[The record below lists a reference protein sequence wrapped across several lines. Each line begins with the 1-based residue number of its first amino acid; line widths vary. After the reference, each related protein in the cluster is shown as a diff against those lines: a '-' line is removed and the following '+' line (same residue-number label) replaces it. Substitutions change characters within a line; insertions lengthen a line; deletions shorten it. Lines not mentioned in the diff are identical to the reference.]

1 MKVWQK
7 TLVSLALL
15 GALVAFIPWDQAL
28 GALRNLSFGV
38 WAAAL
43 GAFLAGHLI
52 GVAKWRLI
60 VNAGGGGLR
69 GTDAV
74 MCYAAGLFANLC
86 LPSIVGGDVLRAV
99 LAGRVT
105 RRLQP
110 AVWGGIVDR
119 LIDTL
124 TLVVLMFVGAT
135 LAHGA
140 LPGVWAAGLRTAL
153 VIGVV
158 GAALF
163 VPLAWRRPLA
173 KWPKRL
179 RRHIGRS
186 LVALRRLARSPAQ
199 ALGAAALSM
208 VIQTS
213 FVLVNAA
220 LGRRLGIAVPLAAWF
235 LVWPLAKIVSLVPI
249 SLGGLAVRE
258 ASLAAL
264 LLPFG
269 VPVALGVL
277 SSLVWQTL
285 MIAGGLLSGL
295 VWLVLRRRP
304 SARAEALGLGAAT
317 ARSAA
322 PSHANYG

>member
-1 MKVWQK
+1 MKLWQK
-7 TLVSLALL
+7 ALVSVALL
-15 GALVAFIPWDQAL
+15 GALLAFIPWHDVV
-28 GALRNLSFGV
+28 GALRNLSAGIWV
-38 WAAAL
+38 AAL
-43 GAFLAGHLI
+43 GAFLLGHLV

-105 RRLQP
+105 RRKEP

-124 TLVVLMFVGAT
+124 TLVVLMFVGAA

-140 LPGVWAAGLRTAL
+140 LPGVWATGLRAAL
-153 VIGVV
+153 AIGVV
-158 GAALF
+158 GLAVF

-173 KWPKRL
+173 RWPKRL
-179 RRHIGRS
+179 RRPMGRS
-186 LVALRRLARSPAQ
+186 LVALRKLARSPGPAI
-199 ALGAAALSM
+199 AAALLSLA
-208 VIQTS
+208 IQSS
-213 FVLVNAA
+213 FVLINVA
-220 LGRRLGIAVPLAAWF
+220 LGTRLGISVPLAAWF
-235 LVWPLAKIVSLVPI
+235 LVWPLAKIASLAPI

-264 LLPFG
+264 LVPFG

-285 MIAGGLLSGL
+285 LIAGGLLSGL
-295 VWLVLRRRP
+295 VWLALRRRP
-304 SARAEALGLGAAT
+304 SARSHALGIGSAT
-317 ARSAA
+317 ASR
-322 PSHANYG
+322 PHYG

>member
-1 MKVWQK
+1 MKLWQK
-7 TLVSLALL
+7 ALVTVALL
-15 GALVAFIPWDQAL
+15 GALLAFIPWHEVA
-28 GALRNLSFGV
+28 GALRNLSPGI
-38 WAAAL
+38 WLAAL
-43 GAFLAGHLI
+43 GAFLLGHLV

-60 VNAGGGGLR
+60 VNAGGGELR
-69 GTDAV
+69 GTDAI

-105 RRLQP
+105 RRKEP

-119 LIDTL
+119 LIDTC
-124 TLVVLMFVGAT
+124 TLVVLMFFGAA

-140 LPGVWAAGLRTAL
+140 LPGVWATGLRAAL
-153 VIGVV
+153 AIGVV
-158 GAALF
+158 GIAVF

-179 RRHIGRS
+179 RRHVGRS
-186 LVALRRLARSPAQ
+186 LVALRRLARSPGPAATAALLSLAIQ
-199 ALGAAALSM
+199 SGFVLINVALG
-208 VIQTS
+208 I
-213 FVLVNAA
+213 
-220 LGRRLGIAVPLAAWF
+220 RLGIVVPLAAWF
-235 LVWPLAKIVSLVPI
+235 LVWPLAKIASLLPI

-269 VPVALGVL
+269 VPIALGVL

-304 SARAEALGLGAAT
+304 SARTESLGISAAT
-317 ARSAA
+317 ASR
-322 PSHANYG
+322 PHYG